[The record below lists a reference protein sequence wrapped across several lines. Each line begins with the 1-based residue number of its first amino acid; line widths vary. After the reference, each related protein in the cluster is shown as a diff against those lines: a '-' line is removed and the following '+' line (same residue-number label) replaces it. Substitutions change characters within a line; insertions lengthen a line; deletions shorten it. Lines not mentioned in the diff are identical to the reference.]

1 MEDHR
6 VYVGGDFEKI
16 GQWQFDFLLNQGSL
30 KPNNIFLDI
39 ACGSLRLGRKMIP
52 YLDDNCYFGIDSNE
66 EILKKGIELEL
77 KDESKSP
84 QFSVNSNFDF
94 SFCSRYD
101 IAWANSLFSHLTK
114 SDIEKCFVNLKKIS
128 QQGNLFYST
137 YFEESGGKT
146 EDKNPSESHARKDF
160 YYKFETICEIA
171 NRSGWEI
178 EKIESTNHPR
188 NQKIIKAGIK

>member
-94 SFCSRYD
+94 SFCTKYD

-114 SDIEKCFVNLKKIS
+114 DDILLCLTNLKKIS
-128 QQGNLFYST
+128 NITSIFYFT
-137 YFEESGGKT
+137 YFETTNKNM
-146 EDKNPSESHARKDF
+146 EDKNPNESHARKDF
-160 YYKFETICEIA
+160 YYNYETIENLA
-171 NRSGWEI
+171 SKSGWNI
-178 EKIESTNHPR
+178 EKIKNTDHPR
-188 NQKIIKAGIK
+188 NQKIIKARIK